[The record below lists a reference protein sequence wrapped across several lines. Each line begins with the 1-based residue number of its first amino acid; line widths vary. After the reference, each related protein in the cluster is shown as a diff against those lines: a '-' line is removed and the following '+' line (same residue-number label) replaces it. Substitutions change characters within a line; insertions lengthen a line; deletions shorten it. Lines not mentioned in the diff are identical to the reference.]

1 MTEVDAAEIVSG
13 QGDTLKKLCNI
24 VAQDATGLIAL
35 IEEAAESITENGIA
49 CTRDFEEK
57 LHSRLMGAGLR
68 LMEAILTSES
78 ALKPEY
84 DCTPGERNGGIHK
97 KDIVTLFGIVKSVPR
112 EYFCSSAK
120 DSVEGGC
127 KGGHYVFDEKLGL
140 VGRYTPAVV
149 HDVLYNAASH
159 DYEASAANLVR
170 THGFSLSPD
179 AIRDI
184 VLSCESKISEFIR
197 ISKTEVPSVRTPLAY
212 VLADGTGIH
221 MFHKYLEGVKGK
233 NGTPTTREAKLAA
246 FFTSDRHNWP
256 MGGFWKTCEN

>member
-1 MTEVDAAEIVSG
+1 
-13 QGDTLKKLCNI
+13 
-24 VAQDATGLIAL
+24 
-35 IEEAAESITENGIA
+35 
-49 CTRDFEEK
+49 
-57 LHSRLMGAGLR
+57 
-68 LMEAILTSES
+68 MEAILTSES

-112 EYFCSSAK
+112 EYFWSSAK
-120 DSVEGGC
+120 DGVEGGR

-140 VGRYTPAVV
+140 VGRHTPAVV

-233 NGTPTTREAKLAA
+233 NGTPTPREAKLAA
-246 FFTSDRHNWP
+246 FFTGEMKKGKAYRHKDSTTYTATTGRWEDFGRLARIEFDRCFP
-256 MGGFWKTCEN
+256 LKPVETVYLTDGGK